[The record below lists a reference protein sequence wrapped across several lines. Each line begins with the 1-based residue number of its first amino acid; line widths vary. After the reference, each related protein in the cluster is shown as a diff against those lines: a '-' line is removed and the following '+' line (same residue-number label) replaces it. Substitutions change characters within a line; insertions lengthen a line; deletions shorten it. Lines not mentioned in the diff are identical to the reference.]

1 MIWIFHTFITEENN
15 SVQSTFVPTLIIAD
29 GSENWTDWGAKKRLC
44 SVKNQIQGGGNRTG
58 DTENYEQKDIR
69 GVLQEIWTF
78 VRYIWRP
85 YIKQIR

>member
-1 MIWIFHTFITEENN
+1 MIWIFHTFITEEN
-15 SVQSTFVPTLIIAD
+15 SVQSTFIPTLIIAD
-29 GSENWTDWGAKKRLC
+29 GSENWSDWGAKKRLY
-44 SVKNQIQGGGNRTG
+44 SVKNQIQGGGYRTG
-58 DTENYEQKDIR
+58 DTENYQQKDIR